1 MIDGTK
7 ILILDEPSSGMDSEA
22 LRAVWDILQDIRKDY
37 SIENSLYR
45 RDGCIDSNVRF
56 ILIDRFLIYCFVQLI
71 F

>member
-7 ILILDEPSSGMDSEA
+7 ILILDESTSGMDSEA
-22 LRAVWDILQDIRKDY
+22 LRAVWDILQHTRKDY
-37 SIENSLYR
+37 SIDSSLYG

-56 ILIDRFLIYCFVQLI
+56 ILIDRFLIHCFVQLI

>member
-7 ILILDEPSSGMDSEA
+7 ILILDESTSGMDSE
-22 LRAVWDILQDIRKDY
+22 AVWDILQDIRKDY